1 MFGTAGDEAAPLT
14 LSRRRRLTAPVLLVV
29 DDAQW
34 LDCPTSDMLAFVA
47 RRIEYNPIV
56 LRGPRLCGS
65 VGSCDRRVRAAA
77 PGGTGPAAGGRCC
90 AVSARQRSLSA
101 LCPACRFSGG
111 GGGAAANGGATWE
124 SAEAVD
130 PVLGYGRAPRRVG
143 RGDSRGPRKR
153 DVSPRSL
160 PNRSGKP
167 QPNRPVRTSRWRSH
181 RSARCSLRSVA
192 AAT

>member
-77 PGGTGPAAGGRCC
+77 PVAQDRRLEADAARFRPG
-90 AVSARQRSLSA
+90 SAHCRRF
-101 LCPACRFSGG
+101 CPACRFSGG